1 MFSWVFALANRGRHT
16 MPVLVTRGG
25 VIADSALIVRWAS
38 ARAAT
43 PLDPTHALRQ
53 EVERVEHD
61 SASTYGVD
69 GRLAAYDWFFRS
81 WDMCLPYNQGRAP
94 EVEARVIARLGEPA
108 RSAGKRRLGLTP
120 TAVEIALD
128 SVDRTLDT
136 IARRLS
142 DGRRYLFGDTFTA
155 ADLTFAALSAPSLLP
170 ARFPVPLPPPELIPE
185 DARDRVIAWRNH
197 PAGRFA
203 LRLYDERPCAARA
216 LSPPAPR
223 ARRDAGRLITAR
235 RGGSSSGRSARR
247 PPGDSRSRPRPG
259 PRLGRAHRA
268 GDALLGEGLDQ
279 RELADAGIGLGAHL
293 EGALVV
299 LGRVGLA
306 EGVVVLRIVAVAGG
320 RPRTAQS
327 RGCQSGKMHAY
338 SRSSAAFGVYSW
350 PLMGLGPG
358 PGVVLGGASG

>member
-1 MFSWVFALANRGRHT
+1 MTPRLLTIPISHYGERARWALDHAGVDYQEEHHLQMFSWVFALANRGRHT

-38 ARAAT
+38 ARAAA
-43 PLDPTHALRQ
+43 PLYPADARLRQ

-61 SASTYGVD
+61 LASSYGVD

-136 IARRLS
+136 IARKLS

-170 ARFPVPLPPPELIPE
+170 ARFPVPLPAPELIPE

-203 LRLYDERPCAARA
+203 LRLYDERP
-216 LSPPAPR
+216 APR
-223 ARRDAGRLITAR
+223 GRYLR
-235 RGGSSSGRSARR
+235 PLRVRGET
-247 PPGDSRSRPRPG
+247 PGG
-259 PRLGRAHRA
+259 
-268 GDALLGEGLDQ
+268 
-279 RELADAGIGLGAHL
+279 
-293 EGALVV
+293 
-299 LGRVGLA
+299 
-306 EGVVVLRIVAVAGG
+306 
-320 RPRTAQS
+320 
-327 RGCQSGKMHAY
+327 
-338 SRSSAAFGVYSW
+338 
-350 PLMGLGPG
+350 
-358 PGVVLGGASG
+358 